1 LRTTLAGKLNRWLI
15 RDLNQYRY
23 TKAGT
28 TAFFDL
34 VSRKFLYPMNY
45 TLSMLPLLSFPAKKC
60 NFLFVVAIAAAF
72 SSCGQAHS
80 ENKPATDS
88 TALASKPKTDTIVTE
103 RTFSSLDTAAYDQF
117 LVAMTNKDSSGKWPV
132 KSVYPRAGAL
142 LPFNRI
148 VAFYGNLY
156 STKMGVLG
164 EYPRKEMLA
173 KLKEEVKKWQAADTT
188 VKVIP
193 ALHYI
198 ATTAQGSPGK
208 GNKYRLRMPF
218 KQIDSVLSM
227 AKEINALVFIDIQV
241 GHSTVQEEVPL
252 FEQYFKMPNVHFGI
266 DPEFSMK
273 GGQKP
278 GAAIGTYDAADI
290 NYVSGYL
297 AKLVKENNLPPKI
310 LVVHRFTRAMVTN
323 YKQIKL
329 QPEIQVVMDMD
340 GWGAQARKI
349 NTYKQFIYN
358 EPVQFT
364 GFKLFYKN
372 DYREPKSRMMTP
384 DEVLRLKPKPLYVQ
398 YQ

>member
-1 LRTTLAGKLNRWLI
+1 MK
-15 RDLNQYRY
+15 Y
-23 TKAGT
+23 TAVT
-28 TAFFDL
+28 
-34 VSRKFLYPMNY
+34 V
-45 TLSMLPLLSFPAKKC
+45 PLLFASTVKKY
-60 NFLFVVAIAAAF
+60 NLLLIIAVAAAF
-72 SSCGQAHS
+72 SSCGQAFS
-80 ENKPATDS
+80 ENKGVPADT
-88 TALASKPKTDTIVTE
+88 TATGKGKQDTVAAE
-103 RTFSSLDTAAYDQF
+103 AKVSVLDTAGYDRF
-117 LVAMTNKDSSGKWPV
+117 MVAMINKDSSGKWPV
-132 KSVYPRAGAL
+132 KSVYPLAGAL

-164 EYPRKEMLA
+164 EYPREQMLA
-173 KLKEEVKKWQAADTT
+173 KLKVEAAKWQAADTS

-208 GNKYRLRMPF
+208 GSKYRLRMPF
-218 KQIDSVLSM
+218 KQIDSVISM
-227 AKEINALVFIDIQV
+227 AKEINALVFIDVQV
-241 GHSTVQEEVPL
+241 GLSNVQEEVPL
-252 FEQYFKMPNVHFGI
+252 FEKYFKMPNVHFGI

-278 GAAIGTYDAADI
+278 GSVIGTFDAADI
-290 NYVSGYL
+290 NFVSAYL

-310 LVVHRFTRAMVTN
+310 MVVHRFTRAMVTN

-329 QPEIQVVMDMD
+329 QPEVQMVMDMD

-384 DEVLRLKPKPLYVQ
+384 EEVLKLKPKPIYIQ

>member
-1 LRTTLAGKLNRWLI
+1 M
-15 RDLNQYRY
+15 RD
-23 TKAGT
+23 
-28 TAFFDL
+28 TA
-34 VSRKFLYPMNY
+34 VKM
-45 TLSMLPLLSFPAKKC
+45 PLLCTLFEKKYNLLC
-60 NFLFVVAIAAAF
+60 IVAVAAAL
-72 SSCGQAHS
+72 SSCGQAYS
-80 ENKPATDS
+80 KNKPVADTANQEKVIQDS
-88 TALASKPKTDTIVTE
+88 LAAEKKTNAV
-103 RTFSSLDTAAYDQF
+103 LDTVAYNRF

-132 KSVYPRAGAL
+132 KTDYPLAGAL

-173 KLKEEVKKWQAADTT
+173 KLKEEVARWQAADTT
-188 VKVIP
+188 IKVIP

-198 ATTAQGSPGK
+198 AITAQGSPGA

-252 FEQYFKMPNVHFGI
+252 FEKYFKMPNVHFGI

-278 GAAIGTYDAADI
+278 GSAIGTFDAADI
-290 NYVSGYL
+290 NFVSAYL

-310 LVVHRFTRAMVTN
+310 LVIHRFTRAMVTN

-329 QPEIQVVMDMD
+329 QPQVQVVMDMD

-349 NTYKQFIYN
+349 NTYKQFIYA

-372 DYREPKSRMMTP
+372 DFREPKSRIMTP
-384 DEVLRLKPKPLYVQ
+384 EEVLKLKPRPLYIQ

>member
-1 LRTTLAGKLNRWLI
+1 MRTFF
-15 RDLNQYRY
+15 
-23 TKAGT
+23 
-28 TAFFDL
+28 TAA
-34 VSRKFLYPMNY
+34 SPKHN
-45 TLSMLPLLSFPAKKC
+45 LLFT
-60 NFLFVVAIAAAF
+60 VAIAVAF
-72 SSCGQAHS
+72 TSCGQAYS
-80 ENKPATDS
+80 EKKSGDS
-88 TALASKPKTDTIVTE
+88 TVAVKNAADTTVLVEKKASTL
-103 RTFSSLDTAAYDQF
+103 LDTAAYNKF
-117 LVAMTNKDSSGKWPV
+117 ITAMVNGDSSGKWPV
-132 KSVYPRAGAL
+132 KAPYPLAGAV
-142 LPFNRI
+142 LPFNRV

-156 STKMGVLG
+156 STRMGVLG
-164 EYPRKEMLA
+164 EYPRPIMLK
-173 KLKEEVKKWQAADTT
+173 KLKEELVRWQAADTA

-198 ATTAQGSPGK
+198 AVTAQGSPGA

-227 AKEINALVFIDIQV
+227 AKEINALVFIDIQT
-241 GHSTVQEEVPL
+241 GHSTVQEEVPQ
-252 FEQYFKMPNVHFGI
+252 FEKYFKMPNVHFGI

-278 GAAIGTYDAADI
+278 GAAIGTFDAADI
-290 NYVSGYL
+290 NYVSDYL
-297 AKLVKENNLPPKI
+297 AKIVRENNLPPKM

-329 QPEIQVVMDMD
+329 QPEIQVIMDMD

-349 NTYKQFIYN
+349 TTYKQFVFG

-372 DYREPKSRMMTP
+372 DFREPNSRIMTP
-384 DEVLRLKPKPLYVQ
+384 EEVMKLKPRPMYVQ

>member
-1 LRTTLAGKLNRWLI
+1 MKYCFDQVCFRLSIAARKYQLLVIGAVVMGFTSCGQGHSGKAA
-15 RDLNQYRY
+15 DSAAADG
-23 TKAGT
+23 K
-28 TAFFDL
+28 TAD
-34 VSRKFLYPMNY
+34 
-45 TLSMLPLLSFPAKKC
+45 T
-60 NFLFVVAIAAAF
+60 AIAAAKANT
-72 SSCGQAHS
+72 Q
-80 ENKPATDS
+80 
-88 TALASKPKTDTIVTE
+88 
-103 RTFSSLDTAAYDQF
+103 LDTAAYDK
-117 LVAMTNKDSSGKWPV
+117 LITGMVNGDTSGKWPV
-132 KSVYPRAGAL
+132 KSVYPLAGAI
-142 LPFNRI
+142 LPFNRV

-164 EYPRKEMLA
+164 EYARPVMLA

-188 VKVIP
+188 VKAIP

-198 ATTAQGSPGK
+198 ATTAQGSPGS

-218 KQIDSVLSM
+218 KQIDSVISM

-278 GAAIGTYDAADI
+278 GAAIGTFDAADI
-290 NYVSGYL
+290 NYVADYM
-297 AKLVKENNLPPKI
+297 AKIVKENNLPPKM

-329 QPEIQVVMDMD
+329 RPEIQMVMDMD

-349 NTYKQFIYN
+349 STYKLFVYG

-372 DYREPKSRMMTP
+372 DFREANSRMMTP
-384 DEVLRLKPKPLYVQ
+384 DEVLKLKPRPMYIQ

>member
-1 LRTTLAGKLNRWLI
+1 MK
-15 RDLNQYRY
+15 YC
-23 TKAGT
+23 
-28 TAFFDL
+28 FDQ
-34 VSRKFLYPMNY
+34 VR
-45 TLSMLPLLSFPAKKC
+45 
-60 NFLFVVAIAAAF
+60 FVVAVVTRKYNLLLMGAVAIAF
-72 SSCGQAHS
+72 TSCGQGHS
-80 ENKPATDS
+80 EKSADSVTADTKKTADSVVAATK
-88 TALASKPKTDTIVTE
+88 AS
-103 RTFSSLDTAAYDQF
+103 SLLDTAAYNK
-117 LVAMTNKDSSGKWPV
+117 LITAMVNGDSSGKWPV
-132 KSVYPRAGAL
+132 KTDYPLAGAI
-142 LPFNRI
+142 LPFNRV

-156 STKMGVLG
+156 STRMGVLG
-164 EYPRKEMLA
+164 EYPRAIMLA
-173 KLKEEVKKWQAADTT
+173 KLKEEVAKWQAADTT

-198 ATTAQGSPGK
+198 ATTAQGAPGS

-218 KQIDSVLSM
+218 KQIDSVISM

-278 GAAIGTYDAADI
+278 GAAIGTFDAADI
-290 NYVSGYL
+290 NFVSAYL
-297 AKLVKENNLPPKI
+297 AKIVKQNNLPPKI

-349 NTYKQFIYN
+349 STYKLFVYG

-372 DYREPKSRMMTP
+372 DFREPNSRIMTP
-384 DEVLRLKPKPLYVQ
+384 EEVLKLKPKPMYVQ

>member
-1 LRTTLAGKLNRWLI
+1 MKYSVQPLRMTT
-15 RDLNQYRY
+15 
-23 TKAGT
+23 T
-28 TAFFDL
+28 TAIAFRL
-34 VSRKFLYPMNY
+34 FLL
-45 TLSMLPLLSFPAKKC
+45 T
-60 NFLFVVAIAAAF
+60 AAVGAVF
-72 SSCGQAHS
+72 SSCGQS
-80 ENKPATDS
+80 PAAAKANGDS
-88 TALASKPKTDTIVTE
+88 AKAVVAGDTTPAVSTV
-103 RTFSSLDTAAYDQF
+103 LDTAEFNRY
-117 LVAMTNKDSSGKWPV
+117 LNMMVNGDSSGKWPV
-132 KSVYPRAGAL
+132 KSAYPLAGAI
-142 LPFNRI
+142 LPFHRV

-173 KLKEEVKKWQAADTT
+173 KLKEEVAKWQAADTS

-208 GNKYRLRMPF
+208 GNMYRLRMPF
-218 KQIDSVLSM
+218 KQIDTILSM
-227 AKEINALVFIDIQV
+227 AKEINALVFIDVQV
-241 GHSTVQEEVPL
+241 GHSTVEQEIPL
-252 FEQYFKMPNVHFGI
+252 FEQYLKMPNVHLGI

-278 GAAIGTYDAADI
+278 GAAIGTYDAADV
-290 NYVSGYL
+290 NYVSNYL
-297 AKLVKENNLPPKI
+297 AKLVKENKLPPKM
-310 LVVHRFTRAMVTN
+310 LVVHRFTQGMVTN
-323 YKQIKL
+323 YKQIRL
-329 QPEIQVVMDMD
+329 QPEIQVIMDMD

-349 NTYKQFIYN
+349 NTYKMFIHR

-384 DEVLRLKPKPLYVQ
+384 AEVLALKPKPLYIQ

>member
-1 LRTTLAGKLNRWLI
+1 MKYTANVSLFCAALVKKYYLLFLVALA
-15 RDLNQYRY
+15 
-23 TKAGT
+23 
-28 TAFFDL
+28 
-34 VSRKFLYPMNY
+34 
-45 TLSMLPLLSFPAKKC
+45 
-60 NFLFVVAIAAAF
+60 VAY
-72 SSCGQAHS
+72 SSCGQAYS
-80 ENKPATDS
+80 EKKAG
-88 TALASKPKTDTIVTE
+88 AAAAASPEKSKDTIAETKKV
-103 RTFSSLDTAAYDQF
+103 SVLDTIAYDQF
-117 LVAMTNKDSSGKWPV
+117 MTAMINKDSSGKWPV
-132 KSVYPRAGAL
+132 KAAYPLAGAV

-164 EYPRKEMLA
+164 EYPRAQMLA
-173 KLKEEVKKWQAADTT
+173 KLKEEIAKWQAADTT

-227 AKEINALVFIDIQV
+227 AKEINALVFIDVQV
-241 GHSTVQEEVPL
+241 GLSNVQEEVPL

-278 GAAIGTYDAADI
+278 GSVIGTFDAADV
-290 NYVSGYL
+290 NYVSNYL

-329 QPEIQVVMDMD
+329 QPEVQVVMDMD

-349 NTYKQFIYN
+349 NTYKQFIYA

-384 DEVLRLKPKPLYVQ
+384 DEVLKLKPKPVYIQ

>member
-1 LRTTLAGKLNRWLI
+1 MKYCLDQVRFRLTMAARKYNLLLI
-15 RDLNQYRY
+15 G
-23 TKAGT
+23 A
-28 TAFFDL
+28 
-34 VSRKFLYPMNY
+34 
-45 TLSMLPLLSFPAKKC
+45 
-60 NFLFVVAIAAAF
+60 VVMGL
-72 SSCGQAHS
+72 SSCGQGHS
-80 ENKPATDS
+80 EKTADSAATDVKKVDTVATPAAAS
-88 TALASKPKTDTIVTE
+88 TL
-103 RTFSSLDTAAYDQF
+103 LDTAAYDK
-117 LVAMTNKDSSGKWPV
+117 LITGMVNGDTSGKWPV
-132 KSVYPRAGAL
+132 KAAYPLAGAI
-142 LPFNRI
+142 LPFNRV

-164 EYPRKEMLA
+164 EYPRQIMLA

-188 VKVIP
+188 VKAIP

-198 ATTAQGSPGK
+198 ATTAQGSPGS

-218 KQIDSVLSM
+218 KQIDSVISM

-278 GAAIGTYDAADI
+278 GAAIGTFDAADI
-290 NYVSGYL
+290 NFVSSYM
-297 AKLVKENNLPPKI
+297 AKIVRENNLPPKM

-329 QPEIQVVMDMD
+329 QPEIQMVMDMD

-349 NTYKQFIYN
+349 STYKLFVYG

-372 DYREPKSRMMTP
+372 DFREPNSRIMTP
-384 DEVLRLKPKPLYVQ
+384 EEVLKLKPRPMYVQ